1 MFDYFVAFAMLLQ
14 LFLVMLL
21 CSPFIKIVDF
31 FLPDSFLGTAA
42 AAAAVNEITTGSMA
56 AVGSA
61 AVGSDAICGTSVAAF
76 VDVAAVAIAVVAAS
90 VAAVGPDAICV
101 TAAAWFHVVDYAC

>member
-31 FLPDSFLGTAA
+31 FLPDFFLGTAA

-56 AVGSA
+56 AVGS
-61 AVGSDAICGTSVAAF
+61 DAICGTAAAF

-90 VAAVGPDAICV
+90 VAAVGPDAICG

>member
-1 MFDYFVAFAMLLQ
+1 MFDYFVASAKLLQ
-14 LFLVMLL
+14 LFLVIFLF
-21 CSPFIKIVDF
+21 SVFIPIEDF
-31 FLPDSFLGTAA
+31 FLGTAA

-56 AVGSA
+56 AVGS
-61 AVGSDAICGTSVAAF
+61 DAICGTAAAF

-90 VAAVGPDAICV
+90 VAAVGPDAICG